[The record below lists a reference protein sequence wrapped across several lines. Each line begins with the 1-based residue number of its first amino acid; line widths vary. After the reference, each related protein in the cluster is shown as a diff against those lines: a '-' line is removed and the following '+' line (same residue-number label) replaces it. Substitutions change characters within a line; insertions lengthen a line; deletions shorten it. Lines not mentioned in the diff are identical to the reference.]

1 MPAAPTAV
9 ALAPSSASSSAP
21 DPAPGSLAPGSL
33 APDPAPG
40 SLAPGQVSVERD
52 RVLVGTATA
61 PVELGEVGP
70 AGRKAM
76 RALDWARGARLDASE
91 RLG

>member
-1 MPAAPTAV
+1 
-9 ALAPSSASSSAP
+9 
-21 DPAPGSLAPGSL
+21 LAPGE
-33 APDPAPG
+33 
-40 SLAPGQVSVERD
+40 VRVERD
-52 RVLVGTATA
+52 RVLVGTATG

-76 RALDWARGARLDASE
+76 RALDWARGARLDPSE